1 MHDQNDVYHTGRMLT
16 PSALKLYGLR
26 SYYILANVLM
36 LLSYTNVCYLNYRN
50 YYTQEKIHE
59 PTTQNTK

>member
-1 MHDQNDVYHTGRMLT
+1 MHNQNDDYYTVRMLT
-16 PSALKLYGLR
+16 PSALKLYGLQP
-26 SYYILANVLM
+26 YYVLANVMM

-50 YYTQEKIHE
+50 YYRHEKIHE